1 MSEFTERQTTIEEGP
16 IKRARPIE
24 ETHYRSVVQDSRG
37 MSGGAIAALVLAAV
51 ATAVLFTILIMNNQ
65 QSKSEEQLAQERAQ
79 MAAAQQSNQSQQ
91 PQQPPIVVLPQPQS
105 GVTPPV
111 TEQPAATPTA
121 PTNSELELDVTT
133 RILDDQ
139 DLRLYAIDVKV
150 ASGTAVLS
158 GQVPTEGLK
167 TRADSIARGVKGIR
181 SVINNLVIKPEQ
193 GN

>member
-1 MSEFTERQTTIEEGP
+1 MSEYTERQITTEDAP

-24 ETHYRSVVQDSRG
+24 ETRYRSVVHESQG

-65 QSKSEEQLAQERAQ
+65 QRKSEEQLAQERAEI
-79 MAAAQQSNQSQQ
+79 AAAQQSNPQ

-111 TEQPAATPTA
+111 SEQPPATPTA
-121 PTNSELELDVTT
+121 PSNSELELDVTT

-139 DLRLYAIDVKV
+139 DL
-150 ASGTAVLS
+150 
-158 GQVPTEGLK
+158 
-167 TRADSIARGVKGIR
+167 
-181 SVINNLVIKPEQ
+181 
-193 GN
+193 

>member
-1 MSEFTERQTTIEEGP
+1 MTEHTERQIRIEDQP

-24 ETHYRSVVQDSRG
+24 ETRYQSVVHDSQG

-65 QSKSEEQLAQERAQ
+65 QQKSDEQLAQERAQ
-79 MAAAQQSNQSQQ
+79 IAAAQQENQQNQQ

-105 GVTPPV
+105 GAVPPV
-111 TEQPAATPTA
+111 AGQPPPTPAT

-139 DLRLYAIDVKV
+139 DLRLYPIDVKV
-150 ASGTAVLS
+150 ASGTAVLT
-158 GQVPTEGLK
+158 GHVPTEELK
-167 TRADSIARGVKGIR
+167 SRADSIAKRVKGIQT
-181 SVINNLVIKPEQ
+181 VINNLVIKPE
-193 GN
+193 